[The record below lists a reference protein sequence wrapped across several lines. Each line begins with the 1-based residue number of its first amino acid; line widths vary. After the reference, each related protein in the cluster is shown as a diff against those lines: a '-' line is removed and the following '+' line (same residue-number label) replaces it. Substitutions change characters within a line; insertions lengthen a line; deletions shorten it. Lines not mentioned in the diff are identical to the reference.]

1 MPSTLYNFVTSIKR
15 NIIVFV
21 LLEQVIRRHFVTFN
35 ENTLEE
41 KEKLNNHYFTLSK
54 KKNTILS
61 IFSIEN
67 TEDSDFCSFLGRM
80 EDTIICFRDCLKD
93 YFHFE
98 MVQNSGNPN
107 AHYYSTRLNLKKM
120 GPLDG
125 RTNRA
130 QPSRPILKKMQK
142 WHFLTPERNLP
153 FCDFIQNLSQA
164 LSKCL
169 SKWIKVNKWDYFKS
183 PSQELEFSFC
193 LGFLWIP
200 RKTERHNLRDPIFL
214 RFNLVKWLGLQ
225 MLFSTEFLK
234 VNNALKHIYGQLCK
248 YLLLQVKGR
257 TL

>member
-41 KEKLNNHYFTLSK
+41 KEKKSVITLHFQ

-107 AHYYSTRLNLKKM
+107 AHCYSTKLNLKKM
-120 GPLDG
+120 GPL
-125 RTNRA
+125 
-130 QPSRPILKKMQK
+130 
-142 WHFLTPERNLP
+142 
-153 FCDFIQNLSQA
+153 
-164 LSKCL
+164 
-169 SKWIKVNKWDYFKS
+169 
-183 PSQELEFSFC
+183 
-193 LGFLWIP
+193 
-200 RKTERHNLRDPIFL
+200 
-214 RFNLVKWLGLQ
+214 
-225 MLFSTEFLK
+225 
-234 VNNALKHIYGQLCK
+234 
-248 YLLLQVKGR
+248 
-257 TL
+257 